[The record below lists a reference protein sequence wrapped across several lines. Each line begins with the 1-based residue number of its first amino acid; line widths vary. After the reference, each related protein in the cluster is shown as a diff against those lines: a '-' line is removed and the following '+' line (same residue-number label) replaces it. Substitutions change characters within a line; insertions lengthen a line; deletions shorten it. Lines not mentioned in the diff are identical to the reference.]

1 MNTEMKKITLAHGA
15 GGSKSRELIEKI
27 FVRRFGGPELG
38 KLADGAV
45 LGLDGGEYVL
55 STDTHV
61 IEPIFFSGGDIGKLA
76 VCGSINDVV
85 VCGAKP
91 KWMSCGFVLEEGFNI
106 SELTRVVDSMAQVA
120 AAAGVQIV
128 TGDTK
133 VVGPGQ
139 ADKIYINTT
148 ALGKVLGGYKPKT
161 LTAGDKVIVTGC
173 IGQHG
178 SAIFNDREK
187 LLQNSQLISDCASL
201 DWMLEVIGEFAA
213 TIKVMR
219 DPTRGGLAVVLNELV
234 GGSAC
239 GIEIIETN
247 LPVTEATKSLCELV
261 GFDAFYL
268 PCEGR
273 AVMIVASDAAGDLLA
288 GLKSH
293 SEGKESAIIG
303 SVVEDKRQRVSVK
316 TGVGGSRILTGT
328 AELML
333 PRIC

>member
-1 MNTEMKKITLAHGA
+1 MERITLAHGA
-15 GGSKSRELIEKI
+15 GGGKSRELIEKVL
-27 FVRRFGGPELG
+27 VRRFGNAELG

-45 LGLDGGEYVL
+45 LSLAEGDYAL

-85 VCGAKP
+85 VCGARP
-91 KWMSCGFVLEEGFNI
+91 KWMSCGLVLEEGLDI
-106 SELTRVVDSMAQVA
+106 SELERIADSMAGTA
-120 AAAGVQIV
+120 AAADVAIV

-148 ALGKVLGGYKPKT
+148 AVGKVVGGYKAKE
-161 LTAGDKVIVTGC
+161 LTAGDKILVTGP

-187 LLQNSQLISDCASL
+187 LLTNSQLASDCASL
-201 DWMLEVIGEFAA
+201 DWMLELIDEFAEM
-213 TIKVMR
+213 IKVMR

-234 GGSAC
+234 SSSNC
-239 GIEIIETN
+239 GIEINEKK
-247 LPVTEATKSLCELV
+247 LPVTEATRSLCDLV

-273 AVMIVASDAAGDLLA
+273 AVMIVAPDAADGLLA
-288 GLKSH
+288 GLKAC
-293 SEGKESAIIG
+293 EAGKESAIVG
-303 SVVEDKRQRVSVK
+303 SVVEDKRNRVSVK
-316 TGVGGSRILTGT
+316 TGMGGSRILTGT

>member
-1 MNTEMKKITLAHGA
+1 MKKITLAHGA
-15 GGSKSRELIEKI
+15 GGNKSRELIEKV
-27 FVRRFGGPELG
+27 FVSRFGNPELG
-38 KLADGAV
+38 KLADGAA
-45 LGLDGGEYVL
+45 LNLAEGNYAL

-91 KWMSCGFVLEEGFNI
+91 KWMSCGFVLEEGFDI
-106 SELTRVVDSMAQVA
+106 SELERIADSMAEA
-120 AAAGVQIV
+120 AASAGVKIV

-148 ALGKVLGGYKPKT
+148 AVGQVMGKYEPKAPA
-161 LTAGDKVIVTGC
+161 AGDKVIVTGPV
-173 IGQHG
+173 GQHG
-178 SAIFNDREK
+178 AAIFNDREK
-187 LLQNSQLISDCASL
+187 LLQNSQLVSDCASL
-201 DWMLEVIGEFAA
+201 DWMLGLIEKFSE
-213 TIKVMR
+213 TIKIMR

-234 GGSAC
+234 GGSSC
-239 GIEIIETN
+239 GIEIVEN
-247 LPVTEATKSLCELV
+247 DLPVTEATKSLCDLV

-273 AVMIVASDAAGDLLA
+273 AVVIVGSDAATDLLA
-288 GLKSH
+288 DLRSC
-293 SEGKESAIIG
+293 EAGKESAIIG
-303 SVVEDKRQRVSVK
+303 TVLDDARNRVSVK
-316 TGVGGSRILTGT
+316 TGLGGSRVLTGT

>member
-1 MNTEMKKITLAHGA
+1 MKKITLAHGA
-15 GGSKSRELIEKI
+15 GGSKSRELIEQV
-27 FVRRFGGPELG
+27 FVSRFGNAELG

-45 LGLDGGEYVL
+45 LGLAEGNYAL

-91 KWMSCGFVLEEGFNI
+91 KWMSCGFVLEEGLEI
-106 SELTRVVDSMAQVA
+106 SELERIADSMAQTA
-120 AAAGVQIV
+120 AAAGVKIV

-148 ALGKVLGGYKPKT
+148 ALGQVVGGYKVKA
-161 LTAGDKVIVTGC
+161 LAAGDKVIVTGP

-178 SAIFNDREK
+178 AAIFNDREK
-187 LLQNSQLISDCASL
+187 LLQNSQLISDCAGL
-201 DWMLEVIGEFAA
+201 DWMLGAIEEFSRA
-213 TIKVMR
+213 IKVMR

-234 GGSAC
+234 SGCGC
-239 GIEIIETN
+239 GIRIDEEKF
-247 LPVTEATKSLCELV
+247 PVTEATRSLCELV

-273 AVMIVASDAAGDLLA
+273 AVVIVGGDAADDLVAALR
-288 GLKSH
+288 SQ
-293 SEGKESAIIG
+293 SEGKESAVIG
-303 SVVEDKRQRVSVK
+303 TVLEDSRNRVSVK
-316 TGVGGSRILTGT
+316 TGLGGSRVLTGT

>member
-1 MNTEMKKITLAHGA
+1 MKKITLAHGA
-15 GGSKSRELIEKI
+15 GGSKSRELIEKV
-27 FVRRFGGPELG
+27 FVPRFGNPELG

-45 LGLDGGEYVL
+45 LGLAEGNYAL

-85 VCGAKP
+85 VCGARP
-91 KWMSCGFVLEEGFNI
+91 KWMSCGFILEEGFNV
-106 SELTRVVDSMAQVA
+106 SELERIADSMAQTA
-120 AAAGVQIV
+120 GAAGVKIV

-148 ALGKVLGGYKPKT
+148 AVGQVVGGYGPKDIE
-161 LTAGDKVIVTGC
+161 AGDEIIVTGPV
-173 IGQHG
+173 GQHG

-187 LLQNSQLISDCASL
+187 LLQNSQLRSDCAAL
-201 DWMLEVIGEFAA
+201 DWMLE
-213 TIKVMR
+213 TIEKFSKAIKIMR

-234 GGSAC
+234 SGTLC
-239 GIEIIETN
+239 GIEIIEN
-247 LPVTEATKSLCELV
+247 ALPVTEATKSLCELV
-261 GFDAFYL
+261 GFDAFCL

-273 AVMIVASDAAGDLLA
+273 AVVIVGAEAGEDLLA
-288 GLKSH
+288 GLKSR
-293 SEGKESAIIG
+293 SEGKESAVIG
-303 SVVEDKRQRVSVK
+303 TVLADNRNRVSVK
-316 TGVGGSRILTGT
+316 TGLGGSRVLTGT